1 MFKIISAI
9 TMILIITLFA
19 SIMDI
24 KTWDKLGNHNDSS
37 LHTVIIMHKIKNMT
51 SFSTSMILS
60 LAESNGLTII
70 VKIAE
75 ANWIDVKLMHLIQT
89 LRLLNMTND
98 NAVMALLT
106 IKINIYNLEIELLL
120 VPSYSSSKY
129 LLPSMLFFLN
139 FK

>member
-1 MFKIISAI
+1 MTIAKIK
-9 TMILIITLFA
+9 LKIITLFA

-106 IKINIYNLEIELLL
+106 IKINMYNLEIELLL